1 MKIKSEQH
9 MMMLYLEYLEL
20 RFFNLIL
27 PRMSLKPMVRVK
39 MLDIEAQPSSSLIS
53 DKVILSSLFP
63 PAFYLFVCTKK
74 DTHGALFSRF

>member
-27 PRMSLKPMVRVK
+27 PRMSLKPMMRVK
-39 MLDIEAQPSSSLIS
+39 MLKI
-53 DKVILSSLFP
+53 
-63 PAFYLFVCTKK
+63 
-74 DTHGALFSRF
+74 